1 MKTITSYKCNLKRYL
16 NSETSTVTIVT
27 PADGPSLP
35 TAPAG
40 KWIWTSVRSRRST
53 PSSDVRQYYGGRTDS
68 QTDGRTDRQA
78 DKQKN
83 RQKEEG
89 DKQIYS

>member
-1 MKTITSYKCNLKRYL
+1 MKKYL

-40 KWIWTSVRSRRST
+40 KWIWTSVRSSRST
-53 PSSDVRQYYGGRTDS
+53 PSSDVRQYYGGRTDG
-68 QTDGRTDRQA
+68 QTDRQTNRKR
-78 DKQKN
+78 DKKRKGTN
-83 RQKEEG
+83 RY
-89 DKQIYS
+89 IVSN